1 MPLTN
6 KEHELEDDWTL
17 SIIDN
22 LVKGERFD
30 VETDLIEPDNSS
42 LARNVLFNK
51 GRVESDSGYVAFAD
65 LGIWGSPRKIHTFV
79 HADGV
84 EEKMLITNESVFKHN
99 STHNKWHAIKGLI
112 DNVTSRGESAGASSV
127 TVVSATGFSAD
138 DHVYVIL
145 DNGDQHK
152 TTIAS
157 IATLVI
163 NLDDNIPSG
172 RSVDSGAAVE
182 VPVVL
187 TGTDDKPVDVVTWQ
201 ASDLMIFTNGVN
213 VVKEYNKT
221 AVVTVTDLPSSGNT
235 IARTIAVYEN
245 YVMLGFTTEGG
256 TAYPFRVRRCDTGDP
271 TNWTTGNAGF
281 DDLLDS
287 TSDIQ
292 FINKI
297 GPYIIVYKDN
307 EIVRGELVAAAD
319 KLFDFNTAIS
329 EDGVIGPEGVAT
341 VGDSDIF
348 IGHKTIWQYEGGT
361 NIKDIGGPIF
371 EKIFGKDGDLNT
383 QYRTRIRADFIQEL
397 GEAWF
402 IYPISGETHARRLR
416 RFKLSTESWSSRDF
430 GDSITS
436 IGFHARAASLAW
448 TAGVGSWAAQSGTW
462 DSRTALKDAPTIL
475 LGLNSTPQVVE
486 YDYLQTADANS
497 ATSTAISVE
506 VRSKDF
512 SSIDRLIRYDR
523 YHFMSKGQ
531 AVLVEYSKDSGV
543 TWSTLGTL
551 AASSAYVQKVLH
563 KQIVTRTL
571 MLRWTATGADF
582 GLGWFG
588 LVHKEESVV
597 GGI

>member
-1 MPLTN
+1 MALTN
-6 KEHELEDDWTL
+6 KEHALVDGWTQ

-22 LVKGERFD
+22 IVQGERFD
-30 VETDLIEPDNSS
+30 VEVDLIEPSNSS
-42 LARNVLFNK
+42 LARNVLYNK
-51 GRVESDSGYVAFAD
+51 GRVESDHGYRAFAD
-65 LGIWGSPRKIHTFV
+65 VGIWGSPRKTHTFV
-79 HADGV
+79 HASGT
-84 EEKMLITNESVFKHN
+84 EEKILITNESVFKHN
-99 STHNKWHAIKGLI
+99 STLNKWHAIKGLI
-112 DNVTSRGESAGASSV
+112 DTTTTQVEAAGASSV
-127 TVVSATGFSAD
+127 TVASATGFSAS

-172 RSVDSGAAVE
+172 RSVGSGAAVE

-201 ASDLMIFTNGVN
+201 ASDLMIFTNGVD

-235 IARTIAVYEN
+235 IARTVAVYEN

-256 TAYPFRVRRCDTGDP
+256 TSYPFRVRRCDTGDP
-271 TNWTTGNAGF
+271 TNWTSGNAGF
-281 DDLLDS
+281 DDLLDG

-292 FINKI
+292 FMNKI
-297 GPYIIVYKDN
+297 GPYVIVYRDK
-307 EIVRGELVAAAD
+307 EIVRGELVAADD
-319 KLFDFNTAIS
+319 KLFDFNTAVA

-348 IGHKTIWQYEGGT
+348 IGHKTIWQYQGGT
-361 NIKDIGGPIF
+361 DIKDIGGPIF
-371 EKIFGKDGDLNT
+371 EKIFGVSGDLNT
-383 QYRTRIRADFIQEL
+383 QYRNRIRADFISEL

-402 IYPISGETHARRLR
+402 VYPISGETHARRLR
-416 RFKLSTESWSSRDF
+416 RYKLATESWSSRDF
-430 GDSITS
+430 THSITS
-436 IGFHARAASLAW
+436 LGFHTRNASLSWNDAS
-448 TAGVGSWAAQSGTW
+448 GSWASQTGTW

-486 YDYLQTADANS
+486 YDYIQTVDTNS
-497 ATSTAISVE
+497 AGSTAISVE
-506 VRSKDF
+506 LRSKDF
-512 SSIDRLIRYDR
+512 SSIDKLVRYDR
-523 YHFMSKGQ
+523 CHFMSKGQ
-531 AVLVEYSKDSGV
+531 AVLVEYSVDSGT
-543 TWSTLGTL
+543 TWITLGTL
-551 AASSAYVQKVLH
+551 AASSAYTQKVLH

-582 GLGWFG
+582 GLGWFS
-588 LVHKEESVV
+588 LIHREESVV